1 MARLRSIKPTAGN
14 RTDWRQL
21 LTEFLSYKK
30 LEDGVGQY
38 TLDDY
43 DRTVNLLFK
52 RFPNAWDSEQALRD
66 AVMEHLAQ
74 DIAPPTFNNRLVYL
88 RTFFN
93 YCISEANYPRTHSQL

>member
-21 LTEFLSYKK
+21 LTEFLAYKK

-52 RFPNAWDSEQALRD
+52 RFP
-66 AVMEHLAQ
+66 
-74 DIAPPTFNNRLVYL
+74 
-88 RTFFN
+88 
-93 YCISEANYPRTHSQL
+93 THGTRGKL